1 MKIPEED
8 LERKRRALQHMY
20 GRKPMSWIAL
30 TLAVSIGVL
39 IGNLIFAV
47 IFLTYLNTSEDYD
60 LPRSLQNPIHH
71 RAR

>member
-8 LERKRRALQHMY
+8 LERKRRSLEHVY
-20 GRKPMSWIAL
+20 GRRPMGWVAL

-47 IFLTYLNTSEDYD
+47 IFLAYLNTSADYD
-60 LPRSLQNPIHH
+60 LPRILQNPIHH
-71 RAR
+71 RTR